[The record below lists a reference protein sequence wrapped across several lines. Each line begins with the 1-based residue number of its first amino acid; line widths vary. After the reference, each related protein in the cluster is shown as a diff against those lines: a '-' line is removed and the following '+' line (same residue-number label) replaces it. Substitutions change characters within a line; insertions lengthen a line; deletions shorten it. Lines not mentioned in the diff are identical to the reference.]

1 MQREILLPASLPVIS
16 SSVITGAH
24 TRMTDMRAMEVS
36 CGNMTARATP
46 QHSMKKWYEVIHP
59 TTAAEII
66 VHEHMADCKVPV
78 YRVDMKTKK

>member
-1 MQREILLPASLPVIS
+1 
-16 SSVITGAH
+16 
-24 TRMTDMRAMEVS
+24 MTDMRAMEVS

-66 VHEHMADCKVPV
+66 VHEHIWLIVKFQS
-78 YRVDMKTKK
+78 TEWT